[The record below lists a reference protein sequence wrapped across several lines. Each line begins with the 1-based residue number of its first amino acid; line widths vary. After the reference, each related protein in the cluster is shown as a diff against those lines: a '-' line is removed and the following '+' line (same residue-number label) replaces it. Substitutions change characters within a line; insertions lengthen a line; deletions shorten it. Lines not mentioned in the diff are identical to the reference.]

1 MKNPNGYG
9 TIKHLSGARRRPFA
23 FVVTEQG
30 RRRVVSCHATR
41 TEALIAQADY
51 LRRADRPRVK
61 EMTFSELYARWLPV
75 HIARHEVSRSAVNGY
90 RSSFQHCRPLWELP
104 LSKIKY
110 AHVQGVLDAMQSSG
124 LSYSSRKKCRSLIN
138 LCFAFARQNEYAG
151 QNFHGLLWL
160 GKNKPVR
167 PHRAFTRQKINRL
180 WRSGSPAAETVLM
193 LIYTGLR
200 VSEMLSLRKT
210 DVNLKQKT
218 INITRSKTASGVRVV
233 PIHPLIFPF
242 VLRRMRG
249 AGQWLISVDGG
260 PVSYSAYRRIW
271 EAAMREI
278 NGAYTP
284 HDARHTFAS
293 LLDGA
298 EVNDNA
304 RKRLLGHAGG
314 NVTDGVYTHKTLR
327 QLRAAIESIK

>member
-9 TIKHLSGARRRPFA
+9 TIKKLNGNRRRPFA
-23 FVVTEQG
+23 FVISEKG
-30 RRRVVSCHATR
+30 RRRVVSYHATK

-51 LRRADRPRVK
+51 IKQSDRPRLQ
-61 EMTFSELYARWLPV
+61 EMTFSELYARWLPTHV
-75 HIARHEVSRSAVNGY
+75 ARHEVSRSAVNGY
-90 RSSFQHCRPLWELP
+90 HSSFQHCRPLWDMP

-110 AHVQGVLDAMQSSG
+110 AHVQGVLDSMQSAG

-180 WRSGSPAAETVLM
+180 WRSGSPAAETVLI

-200 VSEMLSLRKT
+200 VSELLNLRKT
-210 DVNLKQKT
+210 DINLKQKT

-233 PIHPLIFPF
+233 PIHPLIFPL
-242 VLRRMRG
+242 VEKRIRE
-249 AGQWLISVDGG
+249 AGQYLVSEDGG
-260 PVSYSAYRRIW
+260 PVSYHSYRRIW
-271 EAAMREI
+271 AEAMKQI
-278 NGAYTP
+278 NGSYTP
-284 HDARHTFAS
+284 HDTRHTFAS

-298 EVNDNA
+298 EVNENA

-314 NVTDGVYTHKTLR
+314 NVTDGVYTHKNLR
-327 QLRAAIESIK
+327 QLREAINQIR